1 MAAAQR
7 SQFNETS
14 EAIFLNSGYAYPS
27 SQHAEDIFTHKI
39 EGHNY
44 SRFANPTLDMFQD
57 RMALL
62 EGAEAARA
70 FATGMAAVTNAVMSQ
85 VRAGDHIVAARALF
99 GGCRYVVEDLMPRFG
114 VASTLVDGRDPANFE
129 RAMQKNTKLVFIET
143 PTNPTLELVDIAAVA
158 KIAKA
163 HGAKLIVDNVFA
175 TPLYQ
180 HPLELGADLVTYSA
194 TKHIDGQGRTLGGVV
209 LGIEGADRGRRAH
222 AAAADRAVAVAV
234 QRLGAAQG
242 ARDAAAPRQADDRER
257 GQGRGLPRRP
267 SRRSRGSPTRTIK
280 SHPQYELA
288 KRQMSAGSTLVAF
301 EVKGGREAAFKLS
314 DSLAVIL
321 ISNNLGDAKSLIT
334 HPGDDDAPALHRG
347 SAARERDHAGAA
359 AAQRRAREC
368 RRPDQGSRV
377 RAGSDLG
384 QSLTRRRAPSAIS
397 RAGCI
402 RCSRAARRAAS
413 SPRTACA
420 ERRPT
425 MTSSAGSS
433 AHHEPSISAMLIAS
447 SEPKL

>member
-1 MAAAQR
+1 MSNPKNPLSDPKTWAPETQLVHGGGKR

-27 SQHAEDIFTHKI
+27 SQHAEDLFLHKI

-70 FATGMAAVTNAVMSQ
+70 FSTGMSAVTNAVMSQ

-158 KIAKA
+158 AIARA

-175 TPLYQ
+175 TPLFQ
-180 HPLELGADLVTYSA
+180 HPLALGADLVTYSA

-209 LGIEGADRGRRAH
+209 LGSKALIEADVHTLLRQTGPSLSPFNAWVLLKGLETLPLRVNQMTAS
-222 AAAADRAVAVAV
+222 AAKVADFLADHPKI
-234 QRLGAAQG
+234 
-242 ARDAAAPRQADDRER
+242 ARVSYPFH
-257 GQGRGLPRRP
+257 
-267 SRRSRGSPTRTIK
+267 K
-280 SHPQYELA
+280 SHPQYDLA
-288 KRQMSAGSTLVAF
+288 RRQMSSGSTLIAI

-314 DSLAVIL
+314 DSLSVIL

-334 HPGDDDAPALHRG
+334 HPGTTTHARFTEAVRLESGITPGLLRLSVGLENADDLIA
-347 SAARERDHAGAA
+347 
-359 AAQRRAREC
+359 
-368 RRPDQGSRV
+368 
-377 RAGSDLG
+377 DLG
-384 QSLTRRRAPSAIS
+384 YGLEQI
-397 RAGCI
+397 
-402 RCSRAARRAAS
+402 
-413 SPRTACA
+413 
-420 ERRPT
+420 
-425 MTSSAGSS
+425 
-433 AHHEPSISAMLIAS
+433 
-447 SEPKL
+447 